1 MRVLHLTPELPMW
14 PGGTGGATRQFHLL
28 KRLVELGHEV
38 TVVAPVAGVQEA
50 GAEGLE
56 AAGIRTELGPR
67 PDSRAREALAAVA
80 RRPGLAPAALSTP
93 VLAWQVGVFWSTLRP
108 LARAALERERPD
120 VLSVEHDNAA
130 AWLGDLPGA
139 PPAVLT
145 LQNVGWHYYSN
156 RAAAAS
162 GPRRAAMRAEA
173 GRFRRHDLR
182 HLGGYARLVAMSERD
197 RADLHEAGITVPVDV
212 VPNGVASDELLPL
225 PEPDGPPVLI
235 FTGTLNHPPNAEGI
249 AWFADEVWPSVRA
262 GRPEARLLVVGR
274 DPPPSVTGLAS
285 RPGVEVVGPVPDMRN
300 WYARATAAVV
310 PLLSGGGSRLK
321 ILEALASG
329 RATVSTT
336 VGAEGLEL
344 DGDRDLLLADG
355 AEPFAAAALRLLDE
369 PDLRARLTSAG
380 RELVERRYDWRV
392 LGEELAR
399 TLEAAATGRRLPSAP
414 A

>member
-1 MRVLHLTPELPMW
+1 VKVLHLTPELPMW

-28 KRLVELGHEV
+28 RRLVELGHEV
-38 TVVAPVAGVQEA
+38 TVVAPVAQGQEA

-56 AAGIRTELGPR
+56 GAGIRTLLAPR
-67 PDSRAREALAAVA
+67 PASRAREALAALA
-80 RRPGLAPAALSTP
+80 RRPALAPAALSAP

-108 LARAALERERPD
+108 LAKRALERERPD

-130 AWLGDLPGA
+130 AWLGDLSDA

-173 GRFRRHDLR
+173 GRFRRHNLR
-182 HLGGYARLVAMSERD
+182 HLNGYARLVAMSERD
-197 RADLHEAGITVPVDV
+197 RGDLLDAGITAPVDV

-225 PEPDGPPVLI
+225 AEPEGPPVLI
-235 FTGTLNHPPNAEGI
+235 FTGTLDHPPNAEGV
-249 AWFADEVWPSVRA
+249 AWFADEAWPAIRA
-262 GRPEARLLVVGR
+262 SRPDARLLVVGR
-274 DPPPSVTGLAS
+274 NPPPSVTRLAS
-285 RPGVEVVGPVPDMRN
+285 RPGIEVVGPVPDMRD

-344 DGDRDLLLADG
+344 EDERELLLADG
-355 AEPFAAAALRLLDE
+355 AERFAAATLRVLDDAE
-369 PDLRARLTSAG
+369 LRTGLATTG
-380 RELVERRYDWRV
+380 RELVEHRYDWRV
-392 LGEELAR
+392 LGEYLAR